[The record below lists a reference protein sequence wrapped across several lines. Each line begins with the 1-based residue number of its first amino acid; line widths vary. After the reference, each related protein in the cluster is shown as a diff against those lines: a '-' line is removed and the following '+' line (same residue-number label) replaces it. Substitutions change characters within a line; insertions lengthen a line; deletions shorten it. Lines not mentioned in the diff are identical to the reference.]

1 MDYTKLTVLELEE
14 KFVSL
19 WNRADKLP
27 NGSKEY
33 DEIVDEVLAI
43 RRHCIENHIELSR
56 EVEARF

>member
-1 MDYTKLTVLELEE
+1 MDLTNFSRVELETKL
-14 KFVSL
+14 KAL

-43 RRHCIENHIELSR
+43 RRHCIANHIILSDN
-56 EVEARF
+56 VEARC